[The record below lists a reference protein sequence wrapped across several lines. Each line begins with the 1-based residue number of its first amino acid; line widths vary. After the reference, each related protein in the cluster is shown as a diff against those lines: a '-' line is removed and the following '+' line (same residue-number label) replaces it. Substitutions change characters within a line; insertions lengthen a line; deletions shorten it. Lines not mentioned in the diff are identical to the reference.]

1 MRLERELTASEVES
15 IYSERLQDLS
25 NLAFETGDLQT
36 IEEVLSLDVEK
47 SDPIPRSGGS
57 GLFANPEIVN
67 AAYSDEVLIDGNNS
81 DVIELSDSQS
91 LVLEF

>member
-1 MRLERELTASEVES
+1 M
-15 IYSERLQDLS
+15 
-25 NLAFETGDLQT
+25 QT

-67 AAYSDEVLIDGNNS
+67 AAYSDEVLIDRNNS